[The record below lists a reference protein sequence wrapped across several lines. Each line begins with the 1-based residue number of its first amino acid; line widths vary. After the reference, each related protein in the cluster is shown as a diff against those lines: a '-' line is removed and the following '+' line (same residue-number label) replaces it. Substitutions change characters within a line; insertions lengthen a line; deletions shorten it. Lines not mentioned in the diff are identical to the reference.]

1 MPFLTAHLN
10 KCQRLHIVW
19 DVYRPDS
26 LKKETRD
33 SKGKGIRRKVT
44 DQTPVPINWQGF
56 LRVDDNKT

>member
-1 MPFLTAHLN
+1 MAIFN
-10 KCQRLHIVW
+10 CSFEQRLHIVW

-26 LKKETRD
+26 LKRETRD

-44 DQTPVPINWQGF
+44 DQTPVHINWQGF